1 MEHRGAESGLV
12 SILYGFWVPLIQP
25 NLIETIIAHF
35 YKKYKYLE
43 EI

>member
-12 SILYGFWVPLIQP
+12 SILYGSWVPLIQP
-25 NLIETIIAHF
+25 NLIGTIIAYFH
-35 YKKYKYLE
+35 KKYKFLG

>member
-1 MEHRGAESGLV
+1 MEHPGAESGLV

-25 NLIETIIAHF
+25 NLIRTIIAHF
-35 YKKYKYLE
+35 YKKYKYLG